1 MLRMLYRYENR
12 YYAKIMS
19 LCYLILAGTLLVG
32 RLTYELFVYLE
43 KSLPEDSDMLVL
55 TSIPMSLVLML
66 AVLAVFAVLIIPQ
79 VLLAVR
85 FWKNLIRDGGY
96 LSLTLPVKP
105 QAHVGCK
112 IVTSFVW
119 TVISALVSA
128 AFVAAAVLLFNDKA
142 VETLV
147 EAYRALKNAGMSE
160 TIIIFAALAVN
171 GLLYALVK

>member
-12 YYAKIMS
+12 YYTKIMS

-32 RLTYELFVYLE
+32 RLTYELFRYLE

-112 IVTSFVW
+112 IVTAFVW

-128 AFVAAAVLLFNDKA
+128 AFVAAAVLL
-142 VETLV
+142 
-147 EAYRALKNAGMSE
+147 S
-160 TIIIFAALAVN
+160 TIRRSK
-171 GLLYALVK
+171 LLSKPTER